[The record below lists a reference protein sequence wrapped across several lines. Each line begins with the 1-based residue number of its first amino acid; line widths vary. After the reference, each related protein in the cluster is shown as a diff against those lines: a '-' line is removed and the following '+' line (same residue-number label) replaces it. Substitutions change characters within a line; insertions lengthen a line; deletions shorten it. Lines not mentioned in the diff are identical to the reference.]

1 MLDLAAGLRWIAGL
15 IMPLSTHF
23 VNKPSPYELIWFDPN
38 QCIMLK
44 VDVNSKTKLT
54 TRSAK
59 ESGPDHDM
67 HLRDVCVAQASGSS
81 MSQQQ
86 RTQIDAIAAHIAS
99 TAGLAID
106 QISQSFEGNSS
117 QAGNVAIQ
125 LAALKALLASV
136 LCPAPHRP
144 SFLPQALTL
153 FTQVRTAT
161 AIEMTLLGVST
172 TSSRALLP
180 C

>member
-1 MLDLAAGLRWIAGL
+1 
-15 IMPLSTHF
+15 
-23 VNKPSPYELIWFDPN
+23 
-38 QCIMLK
+38 
-44 VDVNSKTKLT
+44 
-54 TRSAK
+54 
-59 ESGPDHDM
+59 M
-67 HLRDVCVAQASGSS
+67 HSRDVCVAQAAGSS

-86 RTQIDAIAAHIAS
+86 RTQIDAVIAHIAS

-117 QAGNVAIQ
+117 QAGTVAIQ

-136 LCPAPHRP
+136 LCPALHRP

-153 FTQVRTAT
+153 FTQVCTAT
-161 AIEMTLLGVST
+161 AIKMTLLGVST

>member
-1 MLDLAAGLRWIAGL
+1 
-15 IMPLSTHF
+15 
-23 VNKPSPYELIWFDPN
+23 
-38 QCIMLK
+38 
-44 VDVNSKTKLT
+44 
-54 TRSAK
+54 
-59 ESGPDHDM
+59 M
-67 HLRDVCVAQASGSS
+67 HVREICVAQVSGSS

-86 RTQIDAIAAHIAS
+86 RTQIDAIVAHIAS

-106 QISQSFEGNSS
+106 QISQSFEGNSG
-117 QAGNVAIQ
+117 QAGTVAIQ

-161 AIEMTLLGVST
+161 ATNMTLLGVSIT
-172 TSSRALLP
+172 GSWAFVVCQACALIPGIWQAEVLF
-180 C
+180 CVYYA

>member
-1 MLDLAAGLRWIAGL
+1 MR
-15 IMPLSTHF
+15 
-23 VNKPSPYELIWFDPN
+23 
-38 QCIMLK
+38 
-44 VDVNSKTKLT
+44 
-54 TRSAK
+54 
-59 ESGPDHDM
+59 
-67 HLRDVCVAQASGSS
+67 LRDVCIAQAAGSS

-117 QAGNVAIQ
+117 QAGTVAIQ
-125 LAALKALLASV
+125 LAALHALLASV

-161 AIEMTLLGVST
+161 AIKLTLLGVSI
-172 TSSRALLP
+172 TSSRALVP
-180 C
+180 CQACAVIPGIWQAEALFCHSQVTTCCIIFCQEVPYTAEACQVYKLHSI